1 MYNSFEEYM
10 RNVLGYKN
18 NDLCCGNNFQ
28 PNNMQ
33 TNSLNIM
40 EPTMNNIDLYPEI
53 YIKVN
58 PLVISRCKS
67 VTSRP
72 TNELVSQIVD
82 EIYLQ
87 VAPTT
92 EVANRVTTNELNK
105 GRRRNDFLRDLI
117 RILVLNQLLNNR
129 RPGYPHMMQPRE
141 KTYLQF

>member
-10 RNVLGYKN
+10 KNVLGYKN
-18 NDLCCGNNFQ
+18 NDLCCENNFQ
-28 PNNMQ
+28 LNNMQ
-33 TNSLNIM
+33 TSSLNIM

-53 YIKVN
+53 YIKAN
-58 PLVISRCKS
+58 PLVISRCKQI
-67 VTSRP
+67 TSRP

-82 EIYLQ
+82 EIYFQ

-92 EVANRVTTNELNK
+92 EVDNRVTTKELNK
-105 GRRRNDFLRDLI
+105 GRKNDFLRDLI

-129 RPGYPHMMQPRE
+129 RNGYQNMIPPRE

>member
-1 MYNSFEEYM
+1 M
-10 RNVLGYKN
+10 
-18 NDLCCGNNFQ
+18 
-28 PNNMQ
+28 
-33 TNSLNIM
+33 
-40 EPTMNNIDLYPEI
+40 
-53 YIKVN
+53 
-58 PLVISRCKS
+58 
-67 VTSRP
+67 TSRP

-92 EVANRVTTNELNK
+92 EVDNRVTANELNK

>member
-10 RNVLGYKN
+10 KNVLGYKN
-18 NDLCCGNNFQ
+18 NDLCCENNFQ
-28 PNNMQ
+28 LNNMQ
-33 TNSLNIM
+33 TSSLNIM

-53 YIKVN
+53 YIKAN
-58 PLVISRCKS
+58 PLVISRCKQI
-67 VTSRP
+67 TSRP

-82 EIYLQ
+82 EIYFQ

-92 EVANRVTTNELNK
+92 EVDNRVTTKELNK
-105 GRRRNDFLRDLI
+105 GRKNDFLRDLI

-129 RPGYPHMMQPRE
+129 RNGYQNMIPSRE

>member
-18 NDLCCGNNFQ
+18 NDLCCENNFQ
-28 PNNMQ
+28 LNNMQ
-33 TNSLNIM
+33 TSPLNIM

-58 PLVISRCKS
+58 PLVISRCKQI
-67 VTSRP
+67 TSRP

-82 EIYLQ
+82 EIYFQ

-92 EVANRVTTNELNK
+92 EVDNRVTTKELNK
-105 GRRRNDFLRDLI
+105 GRKNDFLRDLI

-129 RPGYPHMMQPRE
+129 RNGYQNMIPPRE

>member
-53 YIKVN
+53 YIKINTLVN
-58 PLVISRCKS
+58 
-67 VTSRP
+67 
-72 TNELVSQIVD
+72 
-82 EIYLQ
+82 
-87 VAPTT
+87 
-92 EVANRVTTNELNK
+92 
-105 GRRRNDFLRDLI
+105 
-117 RILVLNQLLNNR
+117 
-129 RPGYPHMMQPRE
+129 
-141 KTYLQF
+141 

>member
-10 RNVLGYKN
+10 KNVLGYKN
-18 NDLCCGNNFQ
+18 NDLCCENNFQ
-28 PNNMQ
+28 LNNMQ
-33 TNSLNIM
+33 TSSLNIM

-58 PLVISRCKS
+58 PLVISRCKQI
-67 VTSRP
+67 TSRP

-82 EIYLQ
+82 EIYFQ

-92 EVANRVTTNELNK
+92 EVDNRVTTKELNK
-105 GRRRNDFLRDLI
+105 GRKNDFLRDLI

-129 RPGYPHMMQPRE
+129 RNGYQNMIPPRE